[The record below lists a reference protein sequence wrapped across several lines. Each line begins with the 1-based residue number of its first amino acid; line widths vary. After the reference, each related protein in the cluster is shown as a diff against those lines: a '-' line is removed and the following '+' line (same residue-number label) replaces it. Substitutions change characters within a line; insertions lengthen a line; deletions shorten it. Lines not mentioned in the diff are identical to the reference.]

1 MTLPL
6 NHTEDY
12 IQLVLVQLRASRVP
26 AGPQAE
32 TRPNAL
38 HVSPYLRL
46 VPRTYAQAARDTH
59 RVESITRRFESDF
72 TAEHG
77 RGQF

>member
-12 IQLVLVQLRASRVP
+12 AQLVLAQLRASRPLP
-26 AGPQAE
+26 AGLAE
-32 TRPNAL
+32 RPNAL